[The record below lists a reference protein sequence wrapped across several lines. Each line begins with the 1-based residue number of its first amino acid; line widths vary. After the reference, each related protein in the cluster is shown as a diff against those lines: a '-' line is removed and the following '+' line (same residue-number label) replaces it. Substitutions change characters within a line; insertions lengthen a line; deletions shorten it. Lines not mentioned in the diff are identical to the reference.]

1 MGGLEAVQVRLM
13 DSDSLLELLDVLGA
27 ALAESSLGLSV
38 PLLALLGG
46 GVYLSGKCQRLF
58 ARHSVSSWCY
68 ILACGLP
75 CAWAARCVPG
85 WAVRRRPR
93 V

>member
-1 MGGLEAVQVRLM
+1 M
-13 DSDSLLELLDVLGA
+13 DSDGLLKLLDVLGA
-27 ALAESSLGLSV
+27 AFTESRLGLSV

-46 GVYLSGKCQRLF
+46 RVYLRWKLSAAFLQGRVFKR
-58 ARHSVSSWCY
+58 CY

-75 CAWAARCVPG
+75 CAWAARYVPG

-93 V
+93 G